1 MGAKKSF
8 IKKSSEDRNAKKKDF
23 KKDDRPQSP
32 GQKSR
37 FFRDSRDESAGQED
51 KLRKAQNSA
60 SLRPQQESR
69 KGMDENLMKMILG
82 PGASSKA
89 ASSAPV
95 PERSNPV
102 REENDNTP
110 QGRVPR
116 TIPVRSSGFGAG
128 KKDSAKDKPQLSKKL
143 MFAERSKLQDNDENS
158 EKNGDSLKNGKPDR
172 KDAEKRGKTQDNR
185 RGLRKTRVSSGRGKG
200 KTR

>member
-1 MGAKKSF
+1 
-8 IKKSSEDRNAKKKDF
+8 
-23 KKDDRPQSP
+23 
-32 GQKSR
+32 
-37 FFRDSRDESAGQED
+37 
-51 KLRKAQNSA
+51 
-60 SLRPQQESR
+60 
-69 KGMDENLMKMILG
+69 MILG

-89 ASSAPV
+89 ASSPA
-95 PERSNPV
+95 PERSNPE

-110 QGRVPR
+110 TGRVPR
-116 TIPVRSSGFGAG
+116 IIPVRSAGFGGG

-185 RGLRKTRVSSGRGKG
+185 RGLRKTRVSPGRGKG
-200 KTR
+200 KAR